1 MSYLHARKIVHKDL
15 KSKNIFLE
23 QNQNRI
29 VITDFGLLS
38 VADIKVTNTRYSF
51 LYWIFFFTVTA
62 NSIDSLVGVLQGRQ
76 DPYR

>member
-38 VADIKVTNTRYSF
+38 VADIKVTNTR
-51 LYWIFFFTVTA
+51 
-62 NSIDSLVGVLQGRQ
+62 
-76 DPYR
+76 